1 MFILSVIIIVCLLV
15 IVINRRRSLRRMRQH
30 NEELTIAKNRAQ
42 ESDKMKSIFIR
53 HVSHEI
59 RTPLNIITG
68 FTQVLNNP
76 YYKPSEEDR
85 QDMMKRISENTEQIT
100 QIVNELLEMADT
112 ESMTVIE
119 RTDETTASAL
129 CQKAIAE
136 SNIASTETVGFTLQ
150 NEVPDTRLIKTST
163 ASVVKILY
171 NLLQNA
177 VKFTNK
183 GHITLRVTLDEPKG
197 QLLFAVIDTGIGVPE
212 EARERIFERFEK
224 VDSFKEG
231 IGLGLSVSRSLARR
245 MGGDVTL
252 ADSSS
257 QGSTFLLTIPL

>member
-1 MFILSVIIIVCLLV
+1 
-15 IVINRRRSLRRMRQH
+15 
-30 NEELTIAKNRAQ
+30 LTKAKNRAQ
-42 ESDKMKSIFIR
+42 ESDRMKSFFIR

-68 FTQVLNNP
+68 FTQVLNTP
-76 YYKPSEEDR
+76 GYVPSEKDR
-85 QDMMKRISENTEQIT
+85 KDMMERISENTEQIT
-100 QIVNELLEMADT
+100 QIVNELLDMADM
-112 ESMTVIE
+112 ESMTDIE

-129 CQKAIAE
+129 CQEAIAE
-136 SNIASTETVGFTLQ
+136 SNIAPTEQVDFKLQ
-150 NEVPDTRLIKTST
+150 NEVPDTRLLKTST
-163 ASVVKILY
+163 TSVVKILK

-177 VKFTNK
+177 VKFTNE
-183 GHITLRVTLDEPKG
+183 GHITLRVTLDEPNG
-197 QLLFAVIDTGIGVPE
+197 QINFAVIDTGIGVPE

-252 ADSSS
+252 ADTSSH
-257 QGSTFLLTIPL
+257 GSTFLLTMPL